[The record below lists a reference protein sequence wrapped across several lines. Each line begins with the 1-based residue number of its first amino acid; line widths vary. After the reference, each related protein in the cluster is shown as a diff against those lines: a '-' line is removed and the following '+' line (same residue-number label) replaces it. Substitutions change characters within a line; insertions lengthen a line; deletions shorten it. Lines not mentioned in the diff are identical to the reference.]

1 MFALPTVPQMIR
13 TSNTSTS
20 TSRLF
25 HVVWPGAR
33 LTAKIRSELALF
45 RLDEL
50 ISSAVISTESK
61 MKFLMINK
69 KQLRARRSVPFM
81 LLAPK
86 HGQRPDDQLA
96 STWSLV
102 PQLQAQILT
111 VA

>member
-50 ISSAVISTESK
+50 ISSAAISTESK

-69 KQLRARRSVPFM
+69 VCFFLDYLLDSVFLIRITFKM
-81 LLAPK
+81 SEVSGLELS
-86 HGQRPDDQLA
+86 D
-96 STWSLV
+96 
-102 PQLQAQILT
+102 
-111 VA
+111 